1 MLREVFNDLIFP
13 TSPEGFNVFTWFNG
27 HVHDGVKV
35 IQYFMLH
42 PIFFGFSST
51 KPLKR
56 AMRKG
61 KWSLDPCPTHS

>member
-1 MLREVFNDLIFP
+1 
-13 TSPEGFNVFTWFNG
+13 
-27 HVHDGVKV
+27 
-35 IQYFMLH
+35 LH